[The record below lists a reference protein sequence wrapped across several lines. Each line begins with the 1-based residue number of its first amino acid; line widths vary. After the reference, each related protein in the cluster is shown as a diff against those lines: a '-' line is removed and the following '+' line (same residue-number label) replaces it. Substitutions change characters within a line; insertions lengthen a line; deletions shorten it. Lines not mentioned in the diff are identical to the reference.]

1 MEEWDGKYVV
11 YFGWSTE
18 YVRESRGKYF
28 SKAVLSQRLKGLT
41 FQVKEFG
48 FCYKGNEESLKAS
61 GTAKC
66 YDESYPLSSNDLLQ
80 EFSGG
85 GPSLSLFYSSRL
97 E

>member
-1 MEEWDGKYVV
+1 MEERDGKYVV

-18 YVRESRGKYF
+18 HIRESRGKYF
-28 SKAVLSQRLKGLT
+28 SKAVLSQILKGLT

-48 FCYKGNEESLKAS
+48 FCYTGNEESLKAA
-61 GTAKC
+61 GTAEC

-85 GPSLSLFYSSRL
+85 GGGKSESVLLI
-97 E
+97 